1 MLLGAREAETRDAR
15 GGGQPA
21 TQPLV
26 PQCGGVDGGIEPC
39 RDVSDHPP
47 RDPQRQGALLPGQP
61 HSRRRR
67 SEERRLGKECVSTWR
82 FRCAPYNLQKKN
94 SDSHPF
100 FIHINTLYISS

>member
-26 PQCGGVDGGIEPC
+26 PQCGGVDGGIEPR

-47 RDPQRQGALLPGQP
+47 RDPQRQGALLLGQP
-61 HSRRRR
+61 PCCGRREIIRQLAQARRQRWRR
-67 SEERRLGKECVSTWR
+67 SEEHTSE
-82 FRCAPYNLQKKN
+82 LQSLMRISYAVFGLNKKN
-94 SDSHPF
+94 Q
-100 FIHINTLYISS
+100 